1 MGPSEVRLLLC
12 NLPLSFKSHLTY
24 LNNSLF
30 LTPHPTY
37 LTNLRIKVFVGKW
50 RSCQIDDHVE
60 SLTMRINASHWR
72 TAPGNLVGMRVAVFR
87 KASSITPTIATGVVV
102 APLHSTC
109 YSKLRVAFDTMPES
123 FLCQLSAPPTPVLQ
137 SPPTLAFLRQRSLSS
152 TSMASTSLAV
162 DVGIGIGSPR
172 CSSPKQGQKSS
183 KQIVADVAE
192 PIWLKADKEGACWQ
206 EPDEVFANSKPV
218 VSVTDRRL
226 FWEMA
231 RAIVLLPQLAHYC
244 KGSVKNSSELCA
256 FLVKKE
262 NKCLWYPEV
271 SLDFLPKDDA
281 IDLVRRAYALPLFP
295 CPSEKMTQFEN

>member
-1 MGPSEVRLLLC
+1 
-12 NLPLSFKSHLTY
+12 
-24 LNNSLF
+24 
-30 LTPHPTY
+30 
-37 LTNLRIKVFVGKW
+37 
-50 RSCQIDDHVE
+50 
-60 SLTMRINASHWR
+60 
-72 TAPGNLVGMRVAVFR
+72 
-87 KASSITPTIATGVVV
+87 
-102 APLHSTC
+102 
-109 YSKLRVAFDTMPES
+109 MPES
-123 FLCQLSAPPTPVLQ
+123 FLGQLSAPPTPVQQ

-152 TSMASTSLAV
+152 TNVASISLAV
-162 DVGIGIGSPR
+162 DVGIGSPR
-172 CSSPKQGQKSS
+172 SSSPKQGQQKTN
-183 KQIVADVAE
+183 KQLVADVAE

-231 RAIVLLPQLAHYC
+231 RAIVLLPQLALYC

-295 CPSEKMTQFEN
+295 SEKLTQFEN